1 MAVPCGR
8 RKVMRHA
15 RSRGNRHVTIAIGDR
30 PVTRWRRLRLPIV
43 LATASCTVATL
54 TAIVETPA
62 SEAGQEV
69 AVGAAADDCG
79 RRRTKADGTRWRC
92 TFADDFDGSELDTS
106 KWLAQQTA
114 TTGIT
119 NGTQGCYIHSPQ
131 TIRVVDG
138 RLRLIARRLD
148 QEFRCESPLGGF
160 WTRLASAAVTTRG
173 RFSQAYGRF
182 AFRAKMP
189 GARVAG
195 AHTALWLYPNA
206 HTYGVWPHSGEV
218 DVAEWYSA
226 LPRQVFPSV
235 HYVDGAS
242 NVHSGDATIANVS
255 RFHSYALE
263 WTPTAMRFYYD
274 GDLAYQHAWDPADP
288 LESPQPFDQPFNVVL
303 SQVWGGLWNAPT
315 ASTPDVNRLVV
326 DWVRVWE

>member
-1 MAVPCGR
+1 M
-8 RKVMRHA
+8 
-15 RSRGNRHVTIAIGDR
+15 
-30 PVTRWRRLRLPIV
+30 TRWRRLRVPV
-43 LATASCTVATL
+43 SLATASCTVATSTS

-62 SEAGQEV
+62 SEADQAV
-69 AVGAAADDCG
+69 AVATAADDCG

-92 TFADDFDGSELDTS
+92 TFADNFDGSELDAS

-114 TTGIT
+114 KTGIT
-119 NGTQGCYIHSPQ
+119 NGTEGCYLQSPQ
-131 TIRVVDG
+131 AIRVVDG
-138 RLRLIARRLD
+138 RLRLIARRVD

-160 WTRLASAAVTTRG
+160 RTRLASAAVTTRG

-182 AFRAKMP
+182 AFRANLP
-189 GARVAG
+189 RARVAG
-195 AHTALWLYPNA
+195 PHTALWLYPNG
-206 HTYGVWPHSGEV
+206 HTYGAWPHSGEV
-218 DVAEWYSA
+218 DVAEWFSA

-242 NVHSGDATIANVS
+242 NVHSSDSSIANVS

-263 WTPTAMRFYYD
+263 WTPTTMRFYYD
-274 GDLAYQHAWDPADP
+274 GELTYRHAWDPADP

-326 DWVRVWE
+326 DWVQVWE